1 MNQSELLDRLDAVP
15 KGSVFVYKSEDSLRI
30 RRGAADLCARAA
42 VEIRRLQ
49 NELDELKA
57 SRLSAVAV
65 GKIVHD
71 ELNGQI

>member
-15 KGSVFVYKSEDSLRI
+15 KGSVFVYKAGDSLRI
-30 RRGAADLCARAA
+30 RRGAADLCTRAA

-49 NELDELKA
+49 AELDELKA

-65 GKIVHD
+65 GKIVHY
-71 ELNGQI
+71 